1 MAVKRNIKLNK
12 VQVPVVEPWLIL
24 QRLKVRKND
33 NLGWTV
39 VTIGVQTPR
48 PVRVVPLQGGK
59 AEKKY
64 ACLIQT
70 GEKSSQ
76 HDVFG
81 FTVQQA
87 LFHALLAVDLFLAEL
102 STTKIIMLNASHQY
116 KPDLHGLVS
125 GPYLKP
131 YLKRHRA
138 LSKIDV
144 V

>member
-1 MAVKRNIKLNK
+1 MAAKRNINPNK
-12 VQVPVVEPWLIL
+12 AQVAVVEPWLIF
-24 QRLKVRKND
+24 QRLKVSKND
-33 NLGWTV
+33 NLGWTT
-39 VTIGVQTPR
+39 VTVGVQAPR
-48 PVRVVPLQGGK
+48 PVRVVPLQGGET
-59 AEKKY
+59 EKKY

-102 STTKIIMLNASHQY
+102 SATKTIMLNSRNQY
-116 KPDLHGLVS
+116 EPDFHGLVS

-131 YLKRHRA
+131 YLKRHKT
-138 LSKIDV
+138 LSKI
-144 V
+144 